1 MARVDAWAHSLDII
15 VRLDRD
21 RVGSDIGSGSD
32 NGKAS
37 KAPVAPS
44 QLAPR
49 GLSHVRRL
57 NEDETG
63 ERLPR
68 CFGRQVHGE

>member
-32 NGKAS
+32 NGKAR
-37 KAPVAPS
+37 
-44 QLAPR
+44 QGTGRTLAARTSGAFSCQAAER
-49 GLSHVRRL
+49 G
-57 NEDETG
+57 
-63 ERLPR
+63 
-68 CFGRQVHGE
+68 